1 MTWLSPWAFLGV
13 AAMALPI
20 LVHWLA
26 RHEADRR
33 VFPTVR
39 FLPATPPTSVRR
51 HRLTDVALLA
61 LRCAII
67 AAAAAALA
75 QPALRTPPAAGG
87 RPPRAVVVDTSAS
100 LLRTL
105 AGEGAATGATAA
117 DAAGISG
124 ATAAEAAVAAALAD
138 ADADV
143 TVVVRDTDVRRA
155 LARAG
160 AWLREQPGAGEV
172 VVISDF
178 QVGAIGE
185 ADFDVLPASAGRR
198 FVRVG
203 VTGTVPAPPGAGTVR
218 VYGAPA
224 AEAAARAV
232 VGDAGDDGGRAAGA
246 AAIVVAF
253 EGAPEFARLKAE
265 AQPIDTPEAYALAMR
280 VDGDGKIASELISRK
295 ISSETIFLSTAP
307 PDSVE
312 AATLIANAL
321 RAAAASTVSLAEQEP
336 DTIDAA
342 IIDSWQRE
350 PRPDMAPRSGAPYA
364 LSRWAWA
371 LVLALLAI
379 ETWVR
384 RQRATPVAVSQEAP
398 HARVA

>member
-1 MTWLSPWAFLGV
+1 MTWLSPWAFFGL
-13 AAMALPI
+13 AALALPI
-20 LVHWLA
+20 VVHWLA

-33 VFPTVR
+33 MFPTVR
-39 FLPATPPTSVRR
+39 FLPTTPPRSVRR
-51 HRLTDVALLA
+51 HRLTDLALLA
-61 LRCAII
+61 VRCAIV

-75 QPALRTPPAAGG
+75 QPALVTPPAPGG
-87 RPPRAVVVDTSAS
+87 PPPRAVVVDTSAS

-105 AGEGAATGATAA
+105 ADPDVAAGATSGAMAA
-117 DAAGISG
+117 DD
-124 ATAAEAAVAAALAD
+124 AAVVALAD
-138 ADADV
+138 SDPASS
-143 TVVVRDTDVRRA
+143 VVVRDVDVRRG

-172 VVISDF
+172 IVVSDF
-178 QVGAIGE
+178 QVGAVGE
-185 ADFDVLPASAGRR
+185 ADFDVLPGSTGRR

-232 VGDAGDDGGRAAGA
+232 VGDVGGEGGRAAGA
-246 AAIVVAF
+246 AGIVVAF
-253 EGAPEFARLKAE
+253 EGAPEFARLKVDAR
-265 AQPIDTPEAYALAMR
+265 PIDTPEAYALAMR
-280 VDGDGKIASELISRK
+280 AAPEMTSGVFFGGTHAPKTTPDVISAVVL
-295 ISSETIFLSTAP
+295 LSTAP
-307 PDSVE
+307 PDSLE

-336 DTIDAA
+336 DTINAA
-342 IIDSWQRE
+342 TVESWQRE
-350 PRPDMAPRSGAPYA
+350 PRPDLARRSGQPYP
-364 LSRWAWA
+364 LGRWVWA
-371 LVLALLAI
+371 LVLALLAL

-384 RQRATPVAVSQEAP
+384 RQRTPIAVPQEDT

>member
-1 MTWLSPWAFLGV
+1 MTWLSPWAFLGLG
-13 AAMALPI
+13 AMALPI

-39 FLPATPPTSVRR
+39 FLPSTPPTSVRR
-51 HRLTDVALLA
+51 HRLTDVALLV

-75 QPALRTPPAAGG
+75 QPALRTPPAPGG

-100 LLRTL
+100 MQRPL
-105 AGEGAATGATAA
+105 AGDGAGVTTGATAA
-117 DAAGISG
+117 DAAL
-124 ATAAEAAVAAALAD
+124 AAALAD
-138 ADADV
+138 ADAA
-143 TVVVRDTDVRRA
+143 TSVVIRDTDVRRA
-155 LARAG
+155 LSRAG

-178 QVGAIGE
+178 QVGAISD
-185 ADFDVLPASAGRR
+185 ADFDALPASAGRR

-203 VTGTVPAPPGAGTVR
+203 VTGTVPAPAGAGAVR

-232 VGDAGDDGGRAAGA
+232 VGDGGPAAGEP
-246 AAIVVAF
+246 AIVVAF
-253 EGAPEFARLKAE
+253 EGAPEFAQLKA
-265 AQPIDTPEAYALAMR
+265 AARPIDTPEAYALASR
-280 VDGDGKIASELISRK
+280 VVDVA
-295 ISSETIFLSTAP
+295 ETLSGGVSALVVLSTAA

-312 AATLIANAL
+312 AAALIANAL
-321 RAAAASTVSLAEQEP
+321 RAAAAPAVSLAEREP

-342 IIDSWQRE
+342 VVDAWQRE
-350 PRPDMAPRSGAPYA
+350 PRPESAPLSGDPYP
-364 LSRWAWA
+364 LGRWVWA
-371 LVLALLAI
+371 LVLALLAL

-384 RQRATPVAVSQEAP
+384 RRRAAAAPEQEVAR
-398 HARVA
+398 ARVA

>member
-1 MTWLSPWAFLGV
+1 MTWLSPWAFLGL

-33 VFPTVR
+33 PFPTVR
-39 FLPATPPTSVRR
+39 FVPTTPPTSVRR
-51 HRLTDVALLA
+51 HRLTDLVLLA

-75 QPALRTPPAAGG
+75 QPALRTAPAPGG
-87 RPPRAVVVDTSAS
+87 RPPRAIVVDTSAS
-100 LLRTL
+100 MLRTL
-105 AGEGAATGATAA
+105 AGDTATTGATAA
-117 DAAGISG
+117 DAAV
-124 ATAAEAAVAAALAD
+124 ATALAD
-138 ADADV
+138 AD
-143 TVVVRDTDVRRA
+143 TSVVVRDSDVRRA
-155 LARAG
+155 LSRAG

-178 QVGAIGE
+178 QVGAISD
-185 ADFDVLPASAGRR
+185 ADFDALPASAGRR

-203 VTGTVPAPPGAGTVR
+203 VAGTVPAPAGAGTVR

-232 VGDAGDDGGRAAGA
+232 VGGDSTRAEGA
-246 AAIVVAF
+246 PAIVVAF
-253 EGAPEFARLKAE
+253 AGAPEFAPLKAD
-265 AQPIDTPEAYALAMR
+265 ARPIDTPEMYALAMR
-280 VDGDGKIASELISRK
+280 VAEKTSGVFFGSIGDPKKTPDVFSAVV
-295 ISSETIFLSTAP
+295 FLSTAP

-321 RAAAASTVSLAEQEP
+321 RAAAAPAVSLPEREP
-336 DTIDAA
+336 DTTDAA
-342 IIDSWQRE
+342 VVDSWQRE
-350 PRPDMAPRSGAPYA
+350 PRPDVAPGSGDPYS
-364 LSRWAWA
+364 LSRWVWG
-371 LVLALLAI
+371 LVLALLAL

-384 RQRATPVAVSQEAP
+384 RQRATAVVSQEVP